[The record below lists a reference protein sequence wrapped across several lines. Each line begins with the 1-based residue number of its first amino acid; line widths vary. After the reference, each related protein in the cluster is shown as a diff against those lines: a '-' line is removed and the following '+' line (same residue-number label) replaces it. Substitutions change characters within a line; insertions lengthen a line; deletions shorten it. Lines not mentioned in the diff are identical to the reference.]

1 MATYLWTGTTDGDW
15 KTGTNW
21 SGGVVPGAGD
31 TVIFNTGDQT
41 ITGTTITGVQEI
53 KILEGFEGT
62 LGSTGTPLAVSAT
75 DLYISTEFG
84 TVNLDGTY
92 TTAHITQTKATESA
106 VFFGTSSS
114 ITTLR
119 VTGGLG
125 RVSVSSGT
133 ITNVEVSGSPG
144 IEVQILAAAGNFN
157 SLTMDSGIVRAQ
169 ESLTGTANISGGEYR
184 LESAAGASTVNI
196 YGKGVVSHQSSGT
209 ITTASVFDKPSV
221 LDFTQN
227 NSTGATVTTTNLY
240 DGTINERNGS
250 ANVSYTNGITV
261 KGKGSILADVARTLT
276 VT

>member
-227 NSTGATVTTTNLY
+227 NSTGATVTTTNLH

>member
-21 SGGVVPGAGD
+21 SGGVVPGASD
-31 TVIFNTGDQT
+31 TVIFNTGGQT
-41 ITGTTITGVQEI
+41 ITGTSITGVAEI
-53 KILEGFEGT
+53 KILEGFTGT
-62 LGSTGTPLAVSAT
+62 FGSTGTPLAASAT

-84 TVNLDGTY
+84 TANLNGTY

-106 VFFGTSSS
+106 VLFGSSSS

-125 RVSVSSGT
+125 RISVSSGT
-133 ITNVEVSGSPG
+133 ITNVEVSGSPA
-144 IEVQILAAAGNFN
+144 IEIQILAAAGNLN
-157 SLTMDSGIVRAQ
+157 SLTMDSGVVRSQ
-169 ESLTGTANISGGEYR
+169 ESLTGTANVTGGEYR
-184 LESAAGASTVNI
+184 LESAAGAATVNI

-209 ITTASVFDKPSV
+209 ITTANVYDKPSL
-221 LDFTQN
+221 LDFSQN
-227 NSTGATVTTTNLY
+227 TSTGPTVTTTNLY

-250 ANVSYTNGITV
+250 ANVTYTNGITV

-276 VT
+276 VS

>member
-15 KTGTNW
+15 KTGNNW

-41 ITGTTITGVQEI
+41 ITGTSITGVAEI
-53 KILEGFEGT
+53 KILEGFTGT
-62 LGSTGTPLAVSAT
+62 LGSTGTPLAASAT

-106 VFFGTSSS
+106 VVFGTSSS

-119 VTGGLG
+119 ITGGLG
-125 RVSVSSGT
+125 RISVSSST

-144 IEVQILAAAGNFN
+144 IEIQILAAAGNFN
-157 SLTMDSGIVRAQ
+157 SLTMDSGIVRSQ

-184 LESAAGASTVNI
+184 LEAAAGAATVNI
-196 YGKGVVSHQSSGT
+196 YGRGVVSHQSSGT
-209 ITTASVFDKPSV
+209 ITTASVFDRPSV
-221 LDFTQN
+221 LDFSENKTA
-227 NSTGATVTTTNLY
+227 GATVTTTNLY

-250 ANVSYTNGITV
+250 ANVTYTNGITV

>member
-41 ITGTTITGVQEI
+41 ITGTSITGVAEI
-53 KILEGFEGT
+53 KILEGFTGT
-62 LGSTGTPLAVSAT
+62 FGSSSTPLAASAT

-92 TTAHITQTKATESA
+92 TTAHVTQTIATETA
-106 VFFGTSSS
+106 VLFGTSSS

-125 RVSVSSGT
+125 RISVSSGT

-144 IEVQILAAAGNFN
+144 VEVNILAAAGNFN
-157 SLTMDSGIVRAQ
+157 SLTMDSGIVRSQ
-169 ESLTGTANISGGEYR
+169 ESLTGTANITGGEYR
-184 LESAAGASTVNI
+184 LEASAGAATVNI

-209 ITTASVFDKPSV
+209 ITTANIYDKPSL

-227 NSTGATVTTTNLY
+227 TSTGPTLTTTNLY

-250 ANVSYTNGITV
+250 ANVTYTNGITV

-276 VT
+276 VS

>member
-15 KTGTNW
+15 KTGGNW

-41 ITGTTITGVQEI
+41 ITGTSITGVAEI
-53 KILEGFEGT
+53 KILEGFTGT
-62 LGSTGTPLAVSAT
+62 FGSTSTPLAASAT

-84 TVNLDGTY
+84 VANLNGTY

-106 VFFGTSSS
+106 VLFGTSSS

-125 RVSVSSGT
+125 RISVSSGT

-144 IEVQILAAAGNFN
+144 IEIQILAAAGNFN
-157 SLTMDSGIVRAQ
+157 NLTMDSGIVRSE

-184 LESAAGASTVNI
+184 LESAADAATVNI

-209 ITTASVFDKPSV
+209 ITTASVFDRPSV
-221 LDFTQN
+221 LDFSENT
-227 NSTGATVTTTNLY
+227 STGATVTTTNLF

-250 ANVSYTNGITV
+250 ANVTFTNGISV

-276 VT
+276 IS

>member
-21 SGGVVPGAGD
+21 SGGVVPGASD
-31 TVIFNTGDQT
+31 TVIFNTGGQT
-41 ITGTTITGVQEI
+41 ITGTSITGVAEI
-53 KILEGFEGT
+53 KILEGFTGT
-62 LGSTGTPLAVSAT
+62 FGSTGTPLAASAT

-84 TVNLDGTY
+84 TANLDGTY

-106 VFFGTSSS
+106 VLFGSSSS

-125 RVSVSSGT
+125 RISVSSGT

-144 IEVQILAAAGNFN
+144 IEVQILAAAGNLN
-157 SLTMDSGIVRAQ
+157 SLTMDSGVVRSQ
-169 ESLTGTANISGGEYR
+169 ESLTGTANVTGGEYR
-184 LESAAGASTVNI
+184 LESAAGAATVNI

-209 ITTASVFDKPSV
+209 ITTANVYDKPSL
-221 LDFTQN
+221 LDFSQN
-227 NSTGATVTTTNLY
+227 TSTGPTVTTTNLY

-250 ANVSYTNGITV
+250 ANVTYTNGITV

-276 VT
+276 VS

>member
-15 KTGTNW
+15 KTGDNW
-21 SGGVVPGAGD
+21 SGGVVPGAAD

-41 ITGTTITGVQEI
+41 ITGTSITGVAEI
-53 KILEGFEGT
+53 KILEGFTGT
-62 LGSTGTPLAVSAT
+62 FGSTGTPLSASAT

-106 VFFGTSSS
+106 VLFGSSSS

-125 RVSVSSGT
+125 RISVSSST

-144 IEVQILAAAGNFN
+144 IEIQILAAAGNFN
-157 SLTMDSGIVRAQ
+157 SLTMDSGIVRSQ

-184 LESAAGASTVNI
+184 LESAAGAATVNI

-227 NSTGATVTTTNLY
+227 TSTGPTVTTTNLY

-250 ANVSYTNGITV
+250 ANVTYTNGITV